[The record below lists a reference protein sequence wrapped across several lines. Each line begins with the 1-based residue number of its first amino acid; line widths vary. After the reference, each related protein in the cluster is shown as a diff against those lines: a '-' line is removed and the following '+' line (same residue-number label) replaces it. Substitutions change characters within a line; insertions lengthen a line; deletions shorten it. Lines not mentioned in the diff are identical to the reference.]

1 MAGTSLSLGANVT
14 DPGGLESLDA
24 RVLQLLAQRPDGFS
38 NAELLKEMSAM
49 QPSNETPTTAVELGA
64 VVNRLLSE
72 SKIEMLR
79 RADQASGGSD
89 FYLRL
94 KKGSDLTNVSPEEQL
109 VYSIVEEAKRMGVWI
124 RDIRERSGLNDLQ
137 MRRVLKA
144 LEQRKLIRSIKAAGT
159 TRKTYILYGLEAD
172 ESLTGGTFYSD
183 QQLDSEFVQ
192 TLIHVCT
199 NWLLQRARQAE
210 ELHRSDPVAQRICRV
225 QLGTADVESV
235 LDIAVL
241 DGRMEKRLDR
251 SYRALRLRKRTT
263 PLASI
268 PCLQCPMS
276 GECTPGHVI
285 SPENCEYF
293 RQYFEL

>member
-210 ELHRSDPVAQRICRV
+210 ELHRSDPVAQRE
-225 QLGTADVESV
+225 ASFV
-235 LDIAVL
+235 LSEEAYAVCNL
-241 DGRMEKRLDR
+241 VLQMLKV
-251 SYRALRLRKRTT
+251 
-263 PLASI
+263 
-268 PCLQCPMS
+268 CL
-276 GECTPGHVI
+276 I
-285 SPENCEYF
+285 
-293 RQYFEL
+293 

>member
-1 MAGTSLSLGANVT
+1 MAGTSLEANVT

-24 RVLQLLAQRPDGFS
+24 RVLQMLAQRPDGFS
-38 NAELLKEMSAM
+38 NAELLKEECSNRIEMSAM
-49 QPSNETPTTAVELGA
+49 QPVDEIPTTAVELGA

-79 RADQASGGSD
+79 RADQAGGGSD

-94 KKGSDLTNVSPEEQL
+94 KKGSDLTNASPEEQL

-159 TRKTYILYGLEAD
+159 TRKTYILCGLEAD

-210 ELHRSDPVAQRICRV
+210 ELHRLDPVAQRE
-225 QLGTADVESV
+225 ASFV
-235 LDIAVL
+235 LSEEVV
-241 DGRMEKRLDR
+241 
-251 SYRALRLRKRTT
+251 ALRPRKRTT

-276 GECTPGHVI
+276 RECTPGHVI

-293 RQYFEL
+293 KRYFEL